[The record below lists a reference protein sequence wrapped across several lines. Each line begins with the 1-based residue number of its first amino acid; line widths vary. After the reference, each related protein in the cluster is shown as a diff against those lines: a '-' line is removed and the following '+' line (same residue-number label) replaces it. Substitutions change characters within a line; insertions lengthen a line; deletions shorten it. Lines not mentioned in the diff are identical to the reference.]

1 VLKGGGTYLQVF
13 LGAILEE
20 AEVFLGVLPLVLL
33 QRTGRTRDLI
43 CGGLRYTW
51 EDRDIGNA
59 VLQTARCKKIISL
72 QLKPL
77 AVLRGK
83 ARGVGTCFR

>member
-1 VLKGGGTYLQVF
+1 M
-13 LGAILEE
+13 GAILGEVG
-20 AEVFLGVLPLVLL
+20 VFLGVLPLVLL

-43 CGGLRYTW
+43 YGDLRYTW
-51 EDRDIGNA
+51 EDRDIGDA
-59 VLQTARCKKIISL
+59 VLQTARCKNIISL

-83 ARGVGTCFR
+83 VRGVGTCFR